1 MSSVQPLLVGPGG
14 QYQSVSCHFRII
26 QIARIRWQTIINF
39 AMNIADCTIETLSFS
54 LQHIGIVV
62 GIYVGDGD
70 DGETPHL
77 AEVMG

>member
-1 MSSVQPLLVGPGG
+1 
-14 QYQSVSCHFRII
+14 
-26 QIARIRWQTIINF
+26 
-39 AMNIADCTIETLSFS
+39 MNIADCTIETLSFS